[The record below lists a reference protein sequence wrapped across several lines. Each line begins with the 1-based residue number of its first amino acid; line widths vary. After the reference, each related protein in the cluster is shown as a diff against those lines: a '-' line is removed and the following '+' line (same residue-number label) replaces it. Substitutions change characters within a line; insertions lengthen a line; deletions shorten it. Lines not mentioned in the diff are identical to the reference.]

1 MKKILSILVCLLA
14 ALGIYAQT
22 ADSTVVVAPD
32 SLRVDSMQVD
42 SIGADSIQADTL
54 AMDSL
59 MADSLLV
66 PETLDSLEAI
76 IIDTIVP
83 VVTPFYTQWNDS
95 NLTDI
100 EMRSLEWSLRWLDTT
115 DCIASHD
122 TTTLPDSVY
131 KARLQALPCVIEMPY
146 NERVRAFILW
156 YVKKSPKQVAKLMRM
171 SEYYFPIF
179 EETLARYELPYE
191 LKNLPII
198 ESALNPMARS
208 HVGAAGLWQFMPATA
223 KLFGLEVN
231 SLIDERMDPIKST
244 EAACRFMR
252 SMYAVYHDWNL
263 VIAAYNCGSGNV
275 NKAIR
280 RSGGK
285 RDFWSIY
292 PYLPRETRN
301 YVPIFIAANYA
312 MTYGQ
317 EHGICKA
324 PAEKTLLTD
333 TICTNR
339 RMHLLQ
345 VSENLHIDMAELRRL
360 NPQYSKDVLPGGST
374 YALCLPADKVGPFI
388 EQENAILAY
397 KADSLINNRRAE
409 IDMAKVTS
417 INGAYS
423 VNGVTYYT
431 IKKGDTLGGI
441 AKKFHCS
448 VKQLKQWNRLKND
461 NIREG
466 KKLKICK

>member
-1 MKKILSILVCLLA
+1 LATLNAYAEEVTQDSIDNPEVIGQL
-14 ALGIYAQT
+14 
-22 ADSTVVVAPD
+22 DSMAID
-32 SLRVDSMQVD
+32 SLV
-42 SIGADSIQADTL
+42 L
-54 AMDSL
+54 
-59 MADSLLV
+59 
-66 PETLDSLEAI
+66 LDSLELAE
-76 IIDTIVP
+76 DTIVP
-83 VVTPFYTQWNDS
+83 VRPFYESWNDS

-100 EMRSLEWSLRWLDTT
+100 EMRALDWSLRWLDTT
-115 DCIASHD
+115 DCVVIHD

-131 KARLQALPCVIEMPY
+131 KARLQALPCVIELPY
-146 NERVRAFILW
+146 NERVRAFILR
-156 YVKKSPKQVAKLMRM
+156 YVKRSPKQVARMMRM
-171 SEYYFPIF
+171 SEYYFPLF
-179 EETLARYELPYE
+179 EEVLGRYDLPYE
-191 LKNLPII
+191 LKYLPII

-208 HVGAAGLWQFMPATA
+208 HVGAAGLWQFMPATG

-231 SLIDERMDPIKST
+231 SLVDERMDPLKST
-244 EAACRFMR
+244 EAACRFLG
-252 SMYAVYHDWNL
+252 SMYAIYHDWNL
-263 VIAAYNCGSGNV
+263 VIAAYNCGAGNV

-280 RSGGK
+280 RANGK

-292 PYLPRETRN
+292 PFLPRETRN

-312 MTYGQ
+312 MNYGQ

-324 PAEKTLLTD
+324 PIEDKTLVTD
-333 TICTNR
+333 TIRTNQ
-339 RMHLLQ
+339 RMHLQQ
-345 VSENLHIDMAELRRL
+345 VSANLDIKMEELRRL
-360 NPQYSKDVLPGGST
+360 NPQYSRDILPGGSSYT
-374 YALCLPADKVGPFI
+374 LCLPADKVGPFI
-388 EQENAILAY
+388 DMQDSIIAY

-417 INGAYS
+417 ISGAYR

-448 VKQLKQWNRLKND
+448 VKQLKQWNGLKND